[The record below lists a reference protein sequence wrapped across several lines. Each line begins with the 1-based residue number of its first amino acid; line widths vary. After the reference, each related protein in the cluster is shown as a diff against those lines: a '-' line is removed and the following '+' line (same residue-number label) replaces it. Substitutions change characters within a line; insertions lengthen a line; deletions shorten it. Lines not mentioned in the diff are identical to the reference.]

1 MMLRL
6 LPIAVLLSSAASLA
20 LELTIVRLGAPWV
33 GQSLLPW
40 SAAIASVLLGLTAG
54 HLLGGRA
61 AGPAPQAGTLLLWLA
76 AAWGAAGA
84 ATLATPFLVMPVAEA
99 TSPSGI
105 GTITVLSIAA
115 LACPPSIAAGFTAPL
130 ALRIAS
136 LQDRPRIAHRV
147 GAIYAAS
154 ALGSVLGTVAAG
166 YAALEILGA
175 TRLAFVI
182 AAVWIG
188 LALSLL
194 WRQLAVPAFTAIAG
208 AATLALAIAW
218 IAETGPCVA
227 ESRYTCVRLLDRTA
241 PGGGLIRF
249 MILDDGVHSAAD
261 RDDPRRMHLGY
272 AGVTDRLASGTLRS
286 SAAPAA
292 LVIGGGGASLPR
304 AWAAASP
311 DARIT
316 AVELDA
322 KVAALAASAMWAG
335 GLPNLTTM
343 IGDGRAVLRTLPPA
357 AYDVVLMDAY
367 RTRSVPP
374 HLVTQEFS
382 RAVAARLKSDG
393 VYLSNIIDRAERPLL
408 VLSIA
413 TTLATIFPAVD
424 IWAGDATRDGLTNL
438 VVAAWK
444 DPGRASR
451 PASLSVD
458 TTLMDAGAA
467 PRTEPVTWRRLD
479 IAAARARWPQHCAA
493 VLTDDWAPVDR
504 LIAGEALCGRA
515 LERVLDRM
523 KATFGR

>member
-1 MMLRL
+1 
-6 LPIAVLLSSAASLA
+6 
-20 LELTIVRLGAPWV
+20 
-33 GQSLLPW
+33 
-40 SAAIASVLLGLTAG
+40 
-54 HLLGGRA
+54 
-61 AGPAPQAGTLLLWLA
+61 
-76 AAWGAAGA
+76 
-84 ATLATPFLVMPVAEA
+84 
-99 TSPSGI
+99 
-105 GTITVLSIAA
+105 
-115 LACPPSIAAGFTAPL
+115 
-130 ALRIAS
+130 
-136 LQDRPRIAHRV
+136 
-147 GAIYAAS
+147 
-154 ALGSVLGTVAAG
+154 
-166 YAALEILGA
+166 
-175 TRLAFVI
+175 
-182 AAVWIG
+182 
-188 LALSLL
+188 
-194 WRQLAVPAFTAIAG
+194 
-208 AATLALAIAW
+208 
-218 IAETGPCVA
+218 
-227 ESRYTCVRLLDRTA
+227 
-241 PGGGLIRF
+241 
-249 MILDDGVHSAAD
+249 
-261 RDDPRRMHLGY
+261 
-272 AGVTDRLASGTLRS
+272 
-286 SAAPAA
+286 
-292 LVIGGGGASLPR
+292 
-304 AWAAASP
+304 
-311 DARIT
+311 
-316 AVELDA
+316 
-322 KVAALAASAMWAG
+322 
-335 GLPNLTTM
+335 M

-444 DPGRASR
+444 DPGRAFR